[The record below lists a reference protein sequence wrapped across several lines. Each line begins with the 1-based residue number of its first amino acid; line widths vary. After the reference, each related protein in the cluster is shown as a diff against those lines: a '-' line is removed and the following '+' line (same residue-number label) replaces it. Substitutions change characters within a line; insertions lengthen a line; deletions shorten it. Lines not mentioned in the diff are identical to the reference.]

1 MMQGSIIVSP
11 QVLVDRNRPYSTI
24 KTIDLTTSNSSS
36 TQTFTVPD
44 DILVTS
50 QFAAVYAQDV
60 DGTTYAITEDDS
72 DRDIYTVRVK
82 VVGRTD
88 YSDSPQDV
96 FNFNSQNQGDGFQG
110 FILPR
115 NTDIQLTVAHASN
128 GTRKNLPTYKFIF
141 EMNGY
146 TVIESKEIRAELF
159 RNR

>member
-24 KTIDLTTSNSSS
+24 KNIDLTSSNSSS

-44 DILVTS
+44 DILITS
-50 QFAAVYAQDV
+50 MFASVYCQDI
-60 DGTTYAITEDDS
+60 DGITYAISEVDS

-88 YSDSPQDV
+88 YSDGNQDI
-96 FNFNSQNQGDGFQG
+96 FNFNKQSNGEGFQG

-115 NTDIQLTVAHASN
+115 NTDIQLTVAHQSN
-128 GTRKNLPTYKFIF
+128 GTRRNLPVYRFVF

-146 TVIESKEIRAELF
+146 TVMESKEIRTENF
-159 RNR
+159 RSR